1 MTATSFVRYQD
12 SLERVPDGEQQAIDA
27 IVASMTRESEVVASR
42 HGHAVRAS
50 HAKSH
55 GLLKG
60 TLEVLPGLPEPLAQG
75 LFAAPGRHEVLVRL
89 ATGPGEILPDSV
101 ATHRGMAIK
110 VLGVDGPM
118 IPGHTART
126 QDFVLASGPAFP
138 QPDAAG
144 FLASMKQLE
153 AATPLPGAVK
163 AAVATAAR
171 AANAVLGA
179 VGAGSQTL
187 DFFGHPPIHPLA
199 ETYYSQAALRFGDY
213 VAKVAAFPAS
223 PEQVAMARTSL
234 DVRADPNAMRHAT
247 ASYLREH
254 GAVYELRAQL
264 CSDLAAMPVEDASVA
279 WPEGESPYVAVARIT
294 LPAQDAYG
302 AARQAYM
309 DDAMS
314 FRPAHSLAAHR
325 PLGSLMR
332 ARLQAYAALSRFRHA
347 RNGVA
352 AQEPQTLADVP
363 D

>member
-1 MTATSFVRYQD
+1 MTATTFIRYQD
-12 SLERVPDGEQQAIDA
+12 SLEHVPDGETQAIDD
-27 IVASMTRESEVVASR
+27 IIASMTRESGIVAAR
-42 HGHAVRAS
+42 GNHAVRAS

-60 TLEVLPGLPEPLAQG
+60 TLEILPNLPEPYRQG
-75 LFAAPGRHEVLVRL
+75 LFAAPGTHEVLVRL
-89 ATGPGEILPDSV
+89 AAGPGEILPDSV

-110 VLGVDGPM
+110 VLGVDGAM
-118 IPGHTART
+118 LPGHDART

-144 FLASMKQLE
+144 FLRSMKQLE

-163 AAVATAAR
+163 AAVSTAAR
-171 AANAVLGA
+171 AASAVLGA
-179 VGAGSQTL
+179 VGVSSNTL

-199 ETYYSQAALRFGDY
+199 ETYYSQAPLRFGDY

-223 PEQVAMARTSL
+223 PEQLALADASL
-234 DVRADPNAMRHAT
+234 PVGADPDALRHAT
-247 ASYLREH
+247 VAFLRDH
-254 GAVYELRAQL
+254 GAAYELRVQL
-264 CSDLAAMPVEDASVA
+264 CSDLAAMPIEDASVA
-279 WPEGESPYVAVARIT
+279 WPESESAYVTVARVT
-294 LPAQDAYG
+294 LPAQDAH
-302 AARQAYM
+302 APARQAYM

-332 ARLQAYAALSRFRHA
+332 ARLRTYAALSAFRHT

-352 AQEPQTLADVP
+352 PQEPGTLADVP

>member
-1 MTATSFVRYQD
+1 MPATSFVRYQD
-12 SLERVPDGEQQAIDA
+12 SLERIPDGEQRAIDD
-27 IVASMTRESEVVASR
+27 IIASMTHESGIVAARCS
-42 HGHAVRAS
+42 HAVRAS

-60 TLEVLPGLPEPLAQG
+60 TLEILPNLPEPYRQG
-75 LFAAPGRHEVLVRL
+75 LFAAPGTHEVLVRL
-89 ATGPGEILPDSV
+89 ANGPGEILPDSV

-110 VLGVDGPM
+110 VLGVDGEM
-118 IPGHTART
+118 LPGHDART

-144 FLASMKQLE
+144 FLKSMKQLE
-153 AATPLPGAVK
+153 PATPLPAALK
-163 AAVATAAR
+163 AAASTAAR

-179 VGAGSQTL
+179 IGAPSGTL

-199 ETYYSQAALRFGDY
+199 ETYHSQAPLRFGDY
-213 VAKVAAFPAS
+213 VAKVAAFPAA
-223 PEQVAMARTSL
+223 PEQLALAETSL
-234 DVRADPNAMRHAT
+234 PVATDPDALRHAT
-247 ASYLREH
+247 VAFLRDH
-254 GAVYELRAQL
+254 GATYELRAQL
-264 CSDLAAMPVEDASVA
+264 CGDLAAMPVEDASVI
-279 WPEGESPYVAVARIT
+279 WPESESPYVTVARIT

-302 AARQAYM
+302 PARQAFM

-332 ARLQAYAALSRFRHA
+332 ARLQTYAALSDFRHT

-352 AQEPQTLADVP
+352 PQEPETLADVP

>member
-12 SLERVPDGEQQAIDA
+12 SIEHVPEGEQQAVDEI
-27 IVASMTRESEVVASR
+27 IASMTRESEIVAAR

-60 TLEVLPGLPEPLAQG
+60 TLEILPNLPEPYRQG
-75 LFAAPGRHEVLVRL
+75 LFATPGTHEVLVRL

-110 VLGVDGPM
+110 VLGVDGAM
-118 IPGHTART
+118 LPGHDART

-144 FLASMKQLE
+144 FLKSMKQLE
-153 AATPLPGAVK
+153 AATPLPAALK
-163 AAVATAAR
+163 TAVATAAR

-179 VGAGSQTL
+179 VGAPSGTL
-187 DFFGHPPIHPLA
+187 DFFGHPPVHPLA
-199 ETYYSQAALRFGDY
+199 ETYYSQAPLRFGDY

-223 PEQVAMARTSL
+223 PEQLALSETSL
-234 DVRADPNAMRHAT
+234 PVAADPDALRHAT
-247 ASYLREH
+247 EAFLRDG
-254 GAVYELRAQL
+254 GATYELRAQL
-264 CSDLAAMPVEDASVA
+264 CSDLAAMPVEDASVQ
-279 WPEGESPYVAVARIT
+279 WPESESAYVTVARIT
-294 LPAQDAYG
+294 LPAQDAC
-302 AARQAYM
+302 APARRSFM

-332 ARLQAYAALSRFRHA
+332 ARLQTYAALSAFRHA
-347 RNGVA
+347 RNRTA
-352 AQEPQTLADVP
+352 SQEPATLADVP

>member
-1 MTATSFVRYQD
+1 MTATTFIRYQD
-12 SLERVPDGEQQAIDA
+12 SLEHVPPGEQEAIDG
-27 IVASMTRESEVVASR
+27 IIASMTHESEITADR
-42 HGHAVRAS
+42 YRHAVRAS

-60 TLEVLPGLPEPLAQG
+60 TLEILPNLPEPYRQG
-75 LFAAPGRHEVLVRL
+75 LFATPGTHEVLVRL
-89 ATGPGEILPDSV
+89 ATGPGEVLPDSV

-110 VLGVDGPM
+110 VLGVDGAM
-118 IPGHTART
+118 LPGHDART

-144 FLASMKQLE
+144 FLKSMKQLE

-163 AAVATAAR
+163 AAVSTAAR
-171 AANAVLGA
+171 AASAVLGA
-179 VGAGSQTL
+179 VGVSSNTL

-199 ETYYSQAALRFGDY
+199 ETYYSQAPLRFADY
-213 VAKVAAFPAS
+213 VAKLAAYPAS
-223 PEQVAMARTSL
+223 PEQLAMAETSL
-234 DVRADPNAMRHAT
+234 DVASDPNTLRHAT
-247 ASYLREH
+247 IGFLRDH
-254 GAVYELRAQL
+254 GATYELRAQL
-264 CSDLAAMPVEDASVA
+264 CSDLAAMPIEDATVV
-279 WPEGESPYVAVARIT
+279 WPESESPYVTVARIT

-302 AARQAYM
+302 PARQAFM

-332 ARLQAYAALSRFRHA
+332 ARLQTYAALSTFRHA
-347 RNGVA
+347 RNNVA
-352 AQEPQTLADVP
+352 LQEPGTLADVP

>member
-1 MTATSFVRYQD
+1 MTAISFLRYQD
-12 SLERVPDGEQQAIDA
+12 TLERVPDGEPQAIAD
-27 IVASMTRESEVVASR
+27 IIASMTRESEIVAAR

-60 TLEVLPGLPEPLAQG
+60 TLEILPNLPEPYRQG
-75 LFAAPGRHEVLVRL
+75 LFAAPGTHEVLVRL
-89 ATGPGEILPDSV
+89 ATGPGEILPDRV

-110 VLGVDGPM
+110 VLGVDGAM
-118 IPGHTART
+118 LPGHDART

-153 AATPLPGAVK
+153 AATPLPAAAK
-163 AAVATAAR
+163 AAVSTVAR
-171 AANAVLGA
+171 AASAVLGA
-179 VGAGSQTL
+179 VGVSSNTL

-199 ETYYSQAALRFGDY
+199 ETYYSQAPLRFGDY
-213 VAKVAAFPAS
+213 VAKLAAFPAS
-223 PEQVAMARTSL
+223 PEQLAMAETSL
-234 DVRADPNAMRHAT
+234 DVAADPDALRHAT
-247 ASYLREH
+247 AGFLHEH
-254 GAVYELRAQL
+254 GATYELRAQL
-264 CSDLAAMPVEDASVA
+264 CSDLAAMPIEDATVV
-279 WPEGESPYVAVARIT
+279 WPESESPYVTVARIT
-294 LPAQDAYG
+294 LPAQDAC
-302 AARQAYM
+302 APARQACM

-332 ARLQAYAALSRFRHA
+332 ARLQTYAALSAFRHT
-347 RNGVA
+347 RNGVVPR
-352 AQEPQTLADVP
+352 EPESLADVP